1 MNHAMTLFRYKFFP
15 NYMLYTPIVESQSD
29 KLCSKWYEM
38 FEWSDN
44 IVPIIS
50 KSLDTRREWDK
61 KKNKNKRERKQKDV
75 ETKKETRP
83 RDVQ

>member
-29 KLCSKWYEM
+29 TLCSKWYEM

-61 KKNKNKRERKQKDV
+61 KKTKTKERENKKTLKR
-75 ETKKETRP
+75 
-83 RDVQ
+83 